1 MKVYSNRRDPILSL
15 ASRSLT
21 SNPAAHIDILR
32 LMVHEGQ
39 YDPMEDSIDGSVMH
53 RYEGSSTV
61 YKWLLDQEAFCIDFN
76 QSHPI
81 RGNIASSLIVSGEMD
96 SSKCLEAVIC
106 RRVDVNDSCGW
117 SLDDGISLAHVA
129 ADCIAYQ
136 IDNPDFPKRIKAL
149 RDASSNFHTRKTN
162 SPLGT
167 PFDAL
172 LRRAILE
179 VLYPKSWYNREYNKP
194 REESKSLPKPPTGS
208 TRRLIDYDI
217 LDPDMNIK
225 CRPRISKALWRTW
238 NPTGVLPWDA
248 VRGLSLVELAQR
260 YFDAWMEVLL
270 EAGLDIAE
278 YGRREDQLH
287 PEGISDD
294 WYGESRFVFE
304 YGSHVNGC
312 RIHVTEIWL
321 YDPDND
327 KEIDEEEGSGDEEE
341 TTPAA
346 TSKMPCSWDFD
357 EEEVA

>member
-32 LMVHEGQ
+32 LMIQEGQ
-39 YDPMEDSIDGSVMH
+39 YDPMEDGIYGSVMH
-53 RYEGSSTV
+53 DFNGLFTV
-61 YKWLLDQEAFCIDFN
+61 FKWLLDQEEFCIDLN

-81 RGNIASSLIVSGEMD
+81 MGNIARSLMRSGEMD

-106 RRVDVNDSCGW
+106 RGDDSCGW
-117 SLDDGISLAHVA
+117 LLDDGISLAHVA
-129 ADCIAYQ
+129 AYCTTFLIN
-136 IDNPDFPKRIKAL
+136 NPDFPRRIKAL
-149 RDASSNFHTRKTN
+149 RDASFDFHTRKTN
-162 SPLGT
+162 SPSGT

-172 LRRAILE
+172 LVNALCQ
-179 VLYPKSWYNREYNKP
+179 VLQAKSSYDRECNKP

-208 TRRLIDYDI
+208 TRRVVDYDI

-225 CRPRISKALWRTW
+225 CRPRISKALWQTW
-238 NPTGVLPWDA
+238 NTKGNLTWVA
-248 VRGLSLVELAQR
+248 VSGLSLLEISQR
-260 YFDAWMEVLL
+260 YLDAWMEVLL

-287 PEGISDD
+287 PEGIIDNC
-294 WYGESRFVFE
+294 YGEGRVVFE

-321 YDPDND
+321 YDPDD
-327 KEIDEEEGSGDEEE
+327 DEETDEEEWSDDEEA
-341 TTPAA
+341 TTPAEP
-346 TSKMPCSWDFD
+346 SKMPCSWDYD
-357 EEEVA
+357 NE